1 MKYRTDFVTNSSSSS
16 YIIVSSI
23 DLCDELREHMK
34 DEYGKYGERLLER
47 LVGKLNYEYVYEN
60 RRSFGVVSSD
70 YEDYWLKVGETRKLE
85 NTFSDQPVLVA
96 RYYHWSTEGDR
107 EGDDAWLR
115 EHIPEAFIL
124 EEMEIEYD

>member
-34 DEYGKYGERLLER
+34 GEYGKYGEKLLNK
-47 LVGKLNYEYVYEN
+47 LVRKLGFKDRYSREYGIV
-60 RRSFGVVSSD
+60 SFGNVE
-70 YEDYWLKVGETRKLE
+70 YYLGEEDVEKLE
-85 NTFSDQPVLVA
+85 DTFSDQSVLIA